1 MKINFEQLMMTDLE
15 GNKLPLDCSKQVAN
29 FIYSETQNLEDLIL
43 AQDIYKNGEVELTDE
58 QIERI
63 KDILKKGFKAFVQK
77 AFDDAVNEN
86 KPTVEEVKE

>member
-1 MKINFEQLMMTDLE
+1 MKINFKQLMMTDLE

-77 AFDDAVNEN
+77 AFEDTVNEN
-86 KPTVEEVKE
+86 KPIVEEIKE